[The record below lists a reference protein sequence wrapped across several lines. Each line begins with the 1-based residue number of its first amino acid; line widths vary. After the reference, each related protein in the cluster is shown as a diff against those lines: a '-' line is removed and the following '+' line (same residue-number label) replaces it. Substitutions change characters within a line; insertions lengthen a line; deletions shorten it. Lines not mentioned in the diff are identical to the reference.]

1 MIDIRHIN
9 KSFDGNMILNNFSL
23 SIKQNEFVTIMG
35 ASGSGKTTILNLLG
49 CLDKPDSGIIEVNG
63 IKNPNTKQIK
73 QLRRYHFGYIFQNYF
88 LMNNETVRTNLQVS
102 KAYSKD
108 FSEDKMVSALKRV
121 GLEPNALDKKVF
133 QLSGGE
139 QQRVSIARVILKPS
153 TIIFADEPTGNLDEK
168 NKNLIL
174 ELLQDLKKEGKT
186 IVCVTHD
193 PEVASQSDRIIEI

>member
-1 MIDIRHIN
+1 MIEIRHVS

-23 SIKQNEFVTIMG
+23 SIKQNEFVTLMG
-35 ASGSGKTTILNLLG
+35 ASGSGKTTILNILG
-49 CLDKPDSGIIEVNG
+49 CLDKPDSGLIEVNG
-63 IKNPNTKQIK
+63 IANPNTKQIK
-73 QLRRYHFGYIFQNYF
+73 QLRRFHFGYIFQNYF

-108 FSEDKMVSALKRV
+108 FSEDKMLKALKKV
-121 GLEPNALDKKVF
+121 GLEPSELDKKVY

-139 QQRVSIARVILKPS
+139 QQRVAIARVILKPS
-153 TIIFADEPTGNLDEK
+153 SIIFADEPTGNLDEK

-174 ELLQDLKKEGKT
+174 DLLQELKKEGKT

-193 PEVASQSDRIIEI
+193 PEVANQSDRVINI

>member
-193 PEVASQSDRIIEI
+193 PEVAKQSDRIIEI